1 MTLKSINR
9 YLLCAGILLLPLFGF
24 KEFLYTIN
32 LYTPDLSNPLNALS
46 MTSPFIKEIKDLLLF
61 FICLNFAVY
70 YCIGRK
76 TQSIK
81 IPDRL
86 TVLFAVY
93 IIFEAILIFLRT
105 NLLDTLLSIRSFM
118 PLILI
123 VVSYNFIN
131 SEDMRSIKKSVILI
145 ACLEALLGTIQF
157 IFGKPVF
164 GHSPLGFGT
173 RISGTYFVCQSMGL
187 FFLLGIIFLLAD
199 DLNTYLK
206 KILFVL
212 FSFFIILT
220 GSATSIIGLF
230 FAIIIKNYYKS
241 RRLFGKDVIVILL
254 IILMPILLTTIPAL
268 SGRGAAIYQDS
279 GYNRLKIFSNLINN
293 TNSVSDLLIG
303 HGLGYGSNFIILAS
317 LAGQIEQNEIVK
329 SFSTDSFYTSY
340 ISQIGLIGLLLFLTL
355 NLYAWY
361 HSFKQKYMLGII
373 MIPVFL
379 LTGFTAIFT
388 EHFPINWV
396 YPIVLGYIY
405 KQDNC
410 NTKI

>member
-1 MTLKSINR
+1 
-9 YLLCAGILLLPLFGF
+9 
-24 KEFLYTIN
+24 
-32 LYTPDLSNPLNALS
+32 
-46 MTSPFIKEIKDLLLF
+46 
-61 FICLNFAVY
+61 
-70 YCIGRK
+70 
-76 TQSIK
+76 
-81 IPDRL
+81 
-86 TVLFAVY
+86 
-93 IIFEAILIFLRT
+93 
-105 NLLDTLLSIRSFM
+105 
-118 PLILI
+118 
-123 VVSYNFIN
+123 
-131 SEDMRSIKKSVILI
+131 
-145 ACLEALLGTIQF
+145 
-157 IFGKPVF
+157 
-164 GHSPLGFGT
+164 
-173 RISGTYFVCQSMGL
+173 MGL